1 MQKMQPLKTKVMRFD
16 NFYKAYP
23 QPVNTHKV
31 YAGSSLYIPLHFVRS
46 ADYIAEK
53 IQSAEVSQLTGAI
66 KKTGSSAGDTILINR
81 TDSPDRFIY
90 LKGELATETGC
101 ESHDYFPTYAFLIPD
116 EVTTQLGK
124 CRAEVQLR
132 LTTAS
137 GDVFYSEPEYL
148 DIQSSIFAS
157 GGSALT
163 TLRPVD
169 VIPTQSHFGSGN
181 FRTFELSSLFEN
193 TSNNPVTYTLETTG
207 DLQAVVIG
215 SSVRVTSTGPAGG
228 NVFITAN
235 NSISYASTFFIVR
248 SSSAVESNPPQWSPI
263 PVVNVKSGGNRSIN
277 LGSYCSDPSNLQLTY
292 TAVCSDPSLVLV
304 SISGSTLNITAASG
318 FIEEIEQA
326 PVAVTISA
334 TNSRNLTS
342 DIILGVYVTEASVDS
357 SVKPLILSP
366 STEHGN
372 QVVSQALGTSV
383 SLTVNVVSGTYT
395 RIAWYK
401 KDGVSWRGIN
411 VEGSVLTFA
420 LSPETA
426 GVYKAYVTNAEVG
439 KTPTIVRTAETN
451 VMIGSGIVPISG
463 ARISAYFEGDRVVYG
478 TTVFLTASYTAGT
491 SPVMIRFT
499 KNGVVVRDWD
509 ASNTYTFE
517 YSPET
522 VGTYVASLYNASN
535 GILSPVNVTLMI
547 GVPNNTIVPTSAAIT
562 LTRDDVLTGSNYEVG
577 SSPVINLNYY
587 PTNLSSPQAMLVKKD
602 LNDGQFYE
610 AFSSGWS
617 NTQTFVI
624 EDIELGDSG
633 YYAVKVR
640 DAGNVNVVVTS
651 NEVFINVVNAPSGS
665 VAISSVGISTTQT
678 PVELGGVVEVAVN
691 VSPGNA
697 LTPITYKLYKDG
709 VLLNTSNNSLYEIDD
724 FHPLVHGGVYRYVA
738 ENALGVV
745 SSPLAVVPYNFISPL
760 TTAVLS
766 VVSCVP
772 SLTIANRYTIAV
784 RVSNLSNIELSSTSL
799 EWISPA
805 GVTVNGV
812 GTGFTSIS
820 SVAGGGSFDV
830 ELSLDANPA
839 QTDKLYFVVRYGN
852 LASEATLN
860 TNIWLTA
867 AFPELVTS
875 LGISH
880 TKTLGGQLI
889 ISGIPSPFNI
899 QSAVY
904 TLYKDGVSLLSQAG
918 NPQFSIGSYSP
929 VLHDGT
935 YHIVVSQGTASLQQL
950 SSPNETVAYSG
961 TRTTLA
967 LDNPVG
973 YTYDNGILVVV
984 LKNIGTASY
993 TGGVVKAS
1001 CDDPQVLINGLS
1013 GIVNVP
1019 IAAFSA
1025 NEALHTPMTVTR
1037 NGFPVEASVT
1047 LTVDSGNLN
1056 SIFNTVLDLTV

>member
-1 MQKMQPLKTKVMRFD
+1 MRFD

-23 QPVNTHKV
+23 QPVATHKV

-46 ADYIAEK
+46 ADYITEK
-53 IQSAEVSQLTGAI
+53 IQSAEVTQLTGAI
-66 KKTGSSAGDTILINR
+66 KKTGSSSGDTILINR

-101 ESHDYFPTYAFLIPD
+101 EAHDHFPTYAFLIPD
-116 EVTTQLGK
+116 EVTTLLGK
-124 CRAEVQLR
+124 CKAEIQLR
-132 LTTAS
+132 LTTVS

-157 GGSALT
+157 GGTALT
-163 TLRPVD
+163 TLKAVD
-169 VIPTQSHFGSGN
+169 IIPTQSHFGSGN

-193 TSNNPVTYTLETTG
+193 TSNNPVTYTLETKG

-215 SSVRVTSTGPAGG
+215 SSLRVTATGSAGG
-228 NVFITAN
+228 NVFITAHN
-235 NSISYASTFFIVR
+235 GISYASTFFIVR
-248 SSSAVESNPPQWSPI
+248 SSSAVESNPPQWLPI
-263 PVVNVKSGGNRSIN
+263 PVVNVQSGGNRSVN
-277 LGSYCSDPSNLQLTY
+277 LSSYCSDPNNLQLTY

-304 SISGSTLNITAASG
+304 GVSGATLNITAANG
-318 FIEEIEQA
+318 FIEEAGQT
-326 PVAVTISA
+326 PVAVTVSA
-334 TNSRNLTS
+334 TNSRNLTA

-357 SVKPLILSP
+357 SVKPVILSP
-366 STEHGN
+366 PKEQGN

-383 SLTVNVVSGTYT
+383 SLTVNVMSGTFT

-411 VEGSVLTFA
+411 VEGNVLTFV
-420 LSPETA
+420 LSPATE
-426 GVYKAYVTNAEVG
+426 GIYKAYVTNAEVG
-439 KTPTIVRTAETN
+439 KIPTIVRTVETN

-463 ARISAYFEGDRVVYG
+463 ANLSAYFEGDRVVYG

-491 SPVMIRFT
+491 SPVMIRFS
-499 KNGVVVRDWD
+499 KDGVVVRDWD
-509 ASNTYTFE
+509 VSNTYTFE
-517 YSPET
+517 YSPAT
-522 VGTYVASLYNASN
+522 IGTYVASLYNASN

-547 GVPNNTIVPTSAAIT
+547 GAPNNTIVPTSAAIT
-562 LTRDDVLTGSNYEVG
+562 LTRDDTLTGNNYEVG
-577 SSPVINLNYY
+577 SNPVINLNYY
-587 PTNLSSPQAMLVKKD
+587 PTNLASPQAMLVKKD
-602 LNDGQFYE
+602 PNDGQFYE
-610 AFSSGWS
+610 AFGSGWS
-617 NTQTFVI
+617 NTQSFVI
-624 EDIELGDSG
+624 ADIELEDSG

-640 DAGNVNVVVTS
+640 DAGNINAVVIS
-651 NEVFINVVNAPSGS
+651 NEVYINVVDAPSGS

-678 PVELGGVVEVAVN
+678 PVELGGVVEVTAN
-691 VSPGNA
+691 ISPNNA

-724 FHPLVHGGVYRYVA
+724 FHPLVHGGVYRYVV
-738 ENALGVV
+738 ENTLGVV
-745 SSPLAVVPYNFISPL
+745 SSPLVVVPYNFTSPL

-766 VVSCVP
+766 VVSCTP
-772 SLTIANRYTIAV
+772 SPTISNRYTLVV
-784 RVSNLSNIELSSTSL
+784 RIGNLSNIGLSSTYL

-812 GTGFTSIS
+812 GTGFTSVS
-820 SVAGGGSFDV
+820 SVAGGGSYDV
-830 ELSLDANPA
+830 ELTLDANPA
-839 QTDKLYFVVRYGN
+839 QTANLYFVVRYGN

-860 TNIWLTA
+860 TNIWLTSA
-867 AFPELVTS
+867 LPELVTS

-889 ISGIPSPFNI
+889 ISGIPAPFNI

-904 TLYKDGVSLLSQAG
+904 TLYKDGVSILSHAG
-918 NPQFSIGSYSP
+918 SPQFSIGFYSP

-950 SSPNETVAYSG
+950 SSPNEVVAYSG

-967 LDNPVG
+967 LDSPIG
-973 YTYDNGILVVV
+973 YTYDNGILVVI
-984 LKNIGTASY
+984 LKNIGTTSY
-993 TGGVVKAS
+993 TGGMLKVS
-1001 CDDPQVLINGLS
+1001 CDDPQALINGLS
-1013 GIVNVP
+1013 GVVNIP

-1025 NEALHTPMTVTR
+1025 NEKLHTPMTVTR
-1037 NGFPVEASVT
+1037 NGSPVEASVT